1 MKIVLKME
9 KYEEKE
15 LFKCPF
21 CDYRSEYLRSIKVH
35 VHRMHMDGRCPICGR
50 KLKILSKHAY
60 ELGKSDDLHA
70 VLYYLVTD
78 KYVDNEVYRRGERL
92 AYEMLRR

>member
-1 MKIVLKME
+1 MKFLDSQVE
-9 KYEEKE
+9 
-15 LFKCPF
+15 FKCPF

-35 VHRMHMDGRCPICGR
+35 VHRTHMDGRCPICGR

-60 ELGKSDDLHA
+60 ELGKTDDRHA
-70 VLYYLVTD
+70 LLYYLVTD

-92 AYEMLRR
+92 AYEMLRC